1 MTADQRRYLHTTEAR
16 PAAIMFNVTR
26 YLLLFLAIA
35 LAACSR
41 NIQNKEAIEKAIWE
55 YLNSKSAQTG
65 LDMNAM
71 TIEVTSMSFE
81 KDSARAG
88 VNFKLKSGD
97 GGMKME
103 YALDRKGDQWVVRGL
118 TGIGEGPH
126 VPGSTAK
133 APGSSNP
140 DAPALPPNHPKL
152 DSPPQPAPELPAR
165 HQK

>member
-1 MTADQRRYLHTTEAR
+1 YFIVFA
-16 PAAIMFNVTR
+16 
-26 YLLLFLAIA
+26 AIA

-97 GGMKME
+97 GGMQMQ
-103 YALDRKGDQWVVRGL
+103 YALNRESAGVNQSECAGVAAESSQARRTPATRSRIAGAASEMKTVAVLGGGPAGALAAEHLARAGL
-118 TGIGEGPH
+118 KTYVFDE
-126 VPGSTAK
+126 
-133 APGSSNP
+133 
-140 DAPALPPNHPKL
+140 KL
-152 DSPPQPAPELPAR
+152 AWEKPCGGGVT
-165 HQK
+165 

>member
-1 MTADQRRYLHTTEAR
+1 MPYGRRKSVV
-16 PAAIMFNVTR
+16 IMFEVTR
-26 YLLLFLAIA
+26 YFLLIAAIA

-126 VPGSTAK
+126 VPGSTAT
-133 APGSSNP
+133 APGSQP
-140 DAPALPPNHPKL
+140 LPPNHPKL
-152 DSPPQPAPELPAR
+152 DGPPQPAPELPAR